1 VREFLSHHNV
11 AFDEKMVDQDAAA
24 LEAFKQTGSRGT
36 PTIMV
41 GEEMIIGFDRGRL
54 EQLLDLN

>member
-1 VREFLSHHNV
+1 MREFLSHHSV
-11 AFDEKMVDQDAAA
+11 AFDERIVDQDPAA
-24 LEAFKQTGSRGT
+24 LEAFKQTGSRST

-54 EQLLDLN
+54 EQLLGLN

>member
-1 VREFLSHHNV
+1 MREFLSHHGV
-11 AFDEKMVDQDAAA
+11 AFDEQIVDQDAAA
-24 LEAFKQTGSRGT
+24 LKAFKQTGSRGT

-54 EQLLDLN
+54 EQLLGLN